1 MKLLLATRNEDKVIE
16 IKEIL
21 KDLDVEI
28 ISASQF
34 PDMPDVIEDKD
45 TIKGNSIKKAT
56 DCAKFSNLLTIADDT
71 GLFVEALDG
80 KPGVHAARFA
90 GEGCSYKDNRVK
102 LLKEMKNVSNRNAQ
116 FRTVCALVSPDG
128 LIATTE
134 GTVEGKITEEEYGDN
149 GFGYD
154 AIFKADETGKTFGEM
169 SQSEKEKISHRSRAL
184 KKMIP
189 IIKKVTQTSVCDSQR
204 QSFELRRSK
213 L

>member
-21 KDLDVEI
+21 KNLKVEI
-28 ISASQF
+28 VSASQF

-56 DCAKFSNLLTIADDT
+56 ECAEYSKLLTIADDT
-71 GLFVEALDG
+71 GLFVDALDG
-80 KPGVHAARFA
+80 KPGVFAARFA
-90 GEGCSYKDNRVK
+90 GEDCSYKNNRVK
-102 LLKEMKNVSNRNAQ
+102 MLKKMKNISNRKAQ
-116 FRTVCALVSPDG
+116 FRTVCVLVSPDG

-134 GTVEGKITEEEYGDN
+134 GIVEGKITEEEFGNN

-169 SQSEKEKISHRSRAL
+169 TLPDKEKISHRSRAFN
-184 KKMIP
+184 KMIP
-189 IIKKVTQTSVCDSQR
+189 IIKKVTQTFNVG
-204 QSFELRRSK
+204 FVK
-213 L
+213 

>member
-21 KDLDVEI
+21 KNLDVEI
-28 ISASQF
+28 VSASQF

-56 DCAKFSNLLTIADDT
+56 ECAEYSNLLTIADDT
-71 GLFVEALDG
+71 GLFVDALGG

-90 GEGCSYKDNRVK
+90 GEDCSYKDNRVK
-102 LLKEMKNVSNRNAQ
+102 MLKEMKNISNRNAQ

-134 GTVEGKITEEEYGDN
+134 GIVEGKITEKEHGSN

-154 AIFKADETGKTFGEM
+154 AIFRADETGRTFGEM
-169 SQSEKEKISHRSRAL
+169 TQADKETISHRSRAL

-189 IIKKVTQTSVCDSQR
+189 IIEKYIK
-204 QSFELRRSK
+204 
-213 L
+213 

>member
-56 DCAKFSNLLTIADDT
+56 ECAEYSNMLAIADDT
-71 GLFVEALDG
+71 GLFVDALDG
-80 KPGVHAARFA
+80 KPGVYAARFA
-90 GEGCSYKDNRVK
+90 GENCTYKDNRVK
-102 LLKEMKNVSNRNAQ
+102 MLDDMKGIENRNAQ
-116 FRTVCALVSPDG
+116 FRTVCALVSSDG

-134 GTVEGKITEEEYGDN
+134 GIVEGIITEEEIGDN

-154 AIFKADETGKTFGEM
+154 AIFRADDTGKTFGEM
-169 SQSEKEKISHRSRAL
+169 TLEDKETISHRSRAF

-189 IIKKVTQTSVCDSQR
+189 ILTNFI
-204 QSFELRRSK
+204 
-213 L
+213 

>member
-1 MKLLLATRNEDKVIE
+1 MIKLLLATRNEDKVIE

-56 DCAKFSNLLTIADDT
+56 ECAEYSNMLAIADDT
-71 GLFVEALDG
+71 GLFVDALDG
-80 KPGVHAARFA
+80 KPGVYAARFA
-90 GEGCSYKDNRVK
+90 GENCTYKDNRVK
-102 LLKEMKNVSNRNAQ
+102 MLDDMKGIENRNAQ
-116 FRTVCALVSPDG
+116 FRTVCALVSSDG

-134 GTVEGKITEEEYGDN
+134 GIVEGIITEEEIGDN

-154 AIFKADETGKTFGEM
+154 AIFRADDMGKTFGEM
-169 SQSEKEKISHRSRAL
+169 TLEDKETISHRSRAF

-189 IIKKVTQTSVCDSQR
+189 ILTNFIKNKEQ
-204 QSFELRRSK
+204 
-213 L
+213 

>member
-1 MKLLLATRNEDKVIE
+1 MIKLLLATRNEDKVIE

-56 DCAKFSNLLTIADDT
+56 ECAEYSNMLAIADDT
-71 GLFVEALDG
+71 GLFVDALDG
-80 KPGVHAARFA
+80 KPGVYAARFA
-90 GEGCSYKDNRVK
+90 GENCTYKDNRVK
-102 LLKEMKNVSNRNAQ
+102 MLKDIKGIENRNAQ
-116 FRTVCALVSPDG
+116 FRTVCALVSSDG

-134 GTVEGKITEEEYGDN
+134 GIVEGVITEEEIGDN

-154 AIFKADETGKTFGEM
+154 AIFRADDMGKTFGEM
-169 SQSEKEKISHRSRAL
+169 TLEDKETISHRSRAF

-189 IIKKVTQTSVCDSQR
+189 ILTNFIKNKEQ
-204 QSFELRRSK
+204 
-213 L
+213 

>member
-1 MKLLLATRNEDKVIE
+1 MKLLLATRNADKVIE

-28 ISASQF
+28 DSASQF

-56 DCAKFSNLLTIADDT
+56 ECAEYSGLLTIADDT
-71 GLFVEALDG
+71 GLFVDALEG
-80 KPGVHAARFA
+80 KPGVYAARFA
-90 GEGCSYKDNRVK
+90 GENCSYKDNRVK
-102 LLKEMKNVSNRNAQ
+102 MLEEMKGISNRNAQ

-134 GTVEGKITEEEYGDN
+134 GIVEGKITEKEFGEN

-169 SQSEKEKISHRSRAL
+169 TLIEKEKISHRSRAFN
-184 KKMIP
+184 KMIP
-189 IIKKVTQTSVCDSQR
+189 IIKDLINNK
-204 QSFELRRSK
+204 E
-213 L
+213 

>member
-1 MKLLLATRNEDKVIE
+1 MKLLLATRNKDKVIE

-28 ISASQF
+28 DSASQF

-56 DCAKFSNLLTIADDT
+56 ECAEYSGLLTIADDT
-71 GLFVEALDG
+71 GLFVDALEG
-80 KPGVHAARFA
+80 KPGVYAARFA
-90 GEGCSYKDNRVK
+90 GEDCSYKDNRVK
-102 LLKEMKNVSNRNAQ
+102 MLKEMKGISNRNAQ

-134 GTVEGKITEEEYGDN
+134 GIVEGKITEKEFGEN

-154 AIFKADETGKTFGEM
+154 TIFRANETGKTFGEM
-169 SQSEKEKISHRSRAL
+169 TLIEKEKISHRSRAFN
-184 KKMIP
+184 KMIP
-189 IIKKVTQTSVCDSQR
+189 ILINYINKQGD
-204 QSFELRRSK
+204 K
-213 L
+213 LW

>member
-1 MKLLLATRNEDKVIE
+1 MIKLLLATRNEDKVIE

-56 DCAKFSNLLTIADDT
+56 ECAEYSNMLAIADDT
-71 GLFVEALDG
+71 GLFVDALDG
-80 KPGVHAARFA
+80 KPGVYAARFA
-90 GEGCSYKDNRVK
+90 GENCTYKDNRVK
-102 LLKEMKNVSNRNAQ
+102 MLKDIKGIENRNAQ
-116 FRTVCALVSPDG
+116 FRTVCALVSSDG

-134 GTVEGKITEEEYGDN
+134 GIVEGIITEEEIGDN

-154 AIFKADETGKTFGEM
+154 AIFRADDTGKTFGEM
-169 SQSEKEKISHRSRAL
+169 TLEDKETISHRSRAF

-189 IIKKVTQTSVCDSQR
+189 ILTNFIKNKEQ
-204 QSFELRRSK
+204 
-213 L
+213 

>member
-1 MKLLLATRNEDKVIE
+1 MMKLLLATRNKDKVIE

-21 KDLDVEI
+21 KDLEVEI

-56 DCAKFSNLLTIADDT
+56 ECAEYSNLLTIADDT
-71 GLFVEALDG
+71 GLFVDALNG
-80 KPGVHAARFA
+80 KPGVYAARFA
-90 GEGCSYKDNRVK
+90 GEDCSYKDNRVK
-102 LLKEMKNVSNRNAQ
+102 MLKEMKNVPKRKAQ

-134 GTVEGKITEEEYGDN
+134 GIVEGKITEEEFGNN

-169 SQSEKEKISHRSRAL
+169 TLIEKEKISHRSRAFN
-184 KKMIP
+184 KMIP
-189 IIKKVTQTSVCDSQR
+189 ILNKVTQTSC
-204 QSFELRRSK
+204 L
-213 L
+213 

>member
-34 PDMPDVIEDKD
+34 PNMPDVIEDKD

-56 DCAKFSNLLTIADDT
+56 ECAEFSNLLTIADDT
-71 GLFVEALDG
+71 GLFVDALDG
-80 KPGVHAARFA
+80 KPGVYAARYA
-90 GEGCSYKDNRVK
+90 GEDCSYKDNRLK
-102 LLKEMKNVSNRNAQ
+102 MLKEMENIPYRNAQ
-116 FRTVCALVSPDG
+116 FRTVCALIAPNG

-134 GTVEGKITEEEYGDN
+134 GIVEGKITEDEFGDN

-154 AIFKADETGKTFGEM
+154 AIFKADETGRTFGEM
-169 SQSEKEKISHRSRAL
+169 TLFEKETISHRSRAFN
-184 KKMIP
+184 KMIP
-189 IIKKVTQTSVCDSQR
+189 ILINYINNK
-204 QSFELRRSK
+204 E
-213 L
+213 

>member
-21 KDLDVEI
+21 KNLDVEI
-28 ISASQF
+28 VSASQF

-56 DCAKFSNLLTIADDT
+56 ECAEFSNLLTIADDT
-71 GLFVEALDG
+71 GLFVDALDG
-80 KPGVHAARFA
+80 KPGVFAARFA
-90 GEGCSYKDNRVK
+90 GEDCSYKDNRIK
-102 LLKEMKNVSNRNAQ
+102 MLKEMKCRENRNAQ

-134 GTVEGKITEEEYGDN
+134 GIVEGKITEEECGDN

-169 SQSEKEKISHRSRAL
+169 TLIEKEKISHRSRAFN
-184 KKMIP
+184 KMIP
-189 IIKKVTQTSVCDSQR
+189 ILIDYINKQGD
-204 QSFELRRSK
+204 K
-213 L
+213 LW

>member
-28 ISASQF
+28 VSASQF
-34 PDMPDVIEDKD
+34 PNMPDVIEDKN

-56 DCAKFSNLLTIADDT
+56 ECADFSKLLTIADDT
-71 GLFVEALDG
+71 GLFVDALDG
-80 KPGVHAARFA
+80 KPGVYAARFA
-90 GEGCSYKDNRVK
+90 GENCSYKDNRVK
-102 LLKEMKNVSNRNAQ
+102 MLKEMKTIPNRNAQ

-134 GTVEGKITEEEYGDN
+134 GIVEGKITKEEFGNN

-154 AIFKADETGKTFGEM
+154 AIFKADETGRTFGEM
-169 SQSEKEKISHRSRAL
+169 TQTEKETISHRSRAFN
-184 KKMIP
+184 KMIP
-189 IIKKVTQTSVCDSQR
+189 IIIKYIKN
-204 QSFELRRSK
+204 K
-213 L
+213 G

>member
-1 MKLLLATRNEDKVIE
+1 MIKLLLATRNEDKVIE

-56 DCAKFSNLLTIADDT
+56 ECAEYSNMLAIADDT
-71 GLFVEALDG
+71 GLFVDALDG
-80 KPGVHAARFA
+80 KPGVYAARFA
-90 GEGCSYKDNRVK
+90 GENCTYKDNRVK
-102 LLKEMKNVSNRNAQ
+102 MLKDIKGIENRNAQ
-116 FRTVCALVSPDG
+116 FRTVCALVSSDG

-134 GTVEGKITEEEYGDN
+134 GIVEGIITEEEIGDN

-154 AIFKADETGKTFGEM
+154 AIFRADDTGKTFGEM
-169 SQSEKEKISHRSRAL
+169 TLEDKETISHRSRAF

-189 IIKKVTQTSVCDSQR
+189 ILTNFINNKEQQ
-204 QSFELRRSK
+204 
-213 L
+213 

>member
-1 MKLLLATRNEDKVIE
+1 MIKLLLATRNEDKVIE

-56 DCAKFSNLLTIADDT
+56 ECAEYSNMLAIADDT
-71 GLFVEALDG
+71 GLFVDALDG
-80 KPGVHAARFA
+80 KPGVYAARFA
-90 GEGCSYKDNRVK
+90 GENCTYKDNRVK
-102 LLKEMKNVSNRNAQ
+102 MLDDMKGIENRNAQ
-116 FRTVCALVSPDG
+116 FRTVCALVSSDG

-134 GTVEGKITEEEYGDN
+134 GIVEGIITEEEIGDN

-154 AIFKADETGKTFGEM
+154 AIFRADDTGKTFGEM
-169 SQSEKEKISHRSRAL
+169 TLEDKETISHRSRAF

-189 IIKKVTQTSVCDSQR
+189 ILTNFIKNKEQ
-204 QSFELRRSK
+204 
-213 L
+213 

>member
-1 MKLLLATRNEDKVIE
+1 MIKLLLATRNEDKVIE

-56 DCAKFSNLLTIADDT
+56 ECAEYSNMLAIADDT
-71 GLFVEALDG
+71 GLFVDALDG
-80 KPGVHAARFA
+80 KPGVYAARFA
-90 GEGCSYKDNRVK
+90 GENCTYKDNRVK
-102 LLKEMKNVSNRNAQ
+102 MLDDMKGIENRNAQ
-116 FRTVCALVSPDG
+116 FRTVCALVSSDG

-134 GTVEGKITEEEYGDN
+134 GIVEGIITEEEIGDN

-154 AIFKADETGKTFGEM
+154 AIFRADDTGKTFGEM
-169 SQSEKEKISHRSRAL
+169 TLEDKETISHRSRAF

-189 IIKKVTQTSVCDSQR
+189 ILTNFINNKEQQ
-204 QSFELRRSK
+204 
-213 L
+213 

>member
-1 MKLLLATRNEDKVIE
+1 MIKLLLATRNEDKVIE

-56 DCAKFSNLLTIADDT
+56 ECAEYSNMLAIADDT
-71 GLFVEALDG
+71 GLFVDALDG
-80 KPGVHAARFA
+80 KPGVYAARFA
-90 GEGCSYKDNRVK
+90 GENCTYKDNRVK
-102 LLKEMKNVSNRNAQ
+102 MLDDMKGIENRNAQ
-116 FRTVCALVSPDG
+116 FRTVCALVSSDG

-134 GTVEGKITEEEYGDN
+134 GIVEGVITEEEIGDN

-154 AIFKADETGKTFGEM
+154 AIFRADDMGKTFGEM
-169 SQSEKEKISHRSRAL
+169 TLEDKETISHRSRAF

-189 IIKKVTQTSVCDSQR
+189 ILTNFIKNKEQ
-204 QSFELRRSK
+204 
-213 L
+213 

>member
-21 KDLDVEI
+21 KDLEVEI
-28 ISASQF
+28 VSASQF

-56 DCAKFSNLLTIADDT
+56 ECAAFSNLLTIADDT
-71 GLFVEALDG
+71 GLFVDALDG
-80 KPGVHAARFA
+80 KPGVYAARFA
-90 GEGCSYKDNRVK
+90 GEDCSYKDNRVK
-102 LLKEMKNVSNRNAQ
+102 MLKEMRNVSNRNAQ

-134 GTVEGKITEEEYGDN
+134 GIVDGKITEEEFGSN

-154 AIFKADETGKTFGEM
+154 AIFRAVETGRTFGEM
-169 SQSEKEKISHRSRAL
+169 NQSDKEKISHRSRAFN
-184 KKMIP
+184 KMIP
-189 IIKKVTQTSVCDSQR
+189 ILKKYIK
-204 QSFELRRSK
+204 
-213 L
+213 